1 MNPTKSPLRRLPIF
15 MMLFVSL
22 FGFMGVAV
30 LIFLWAPSSDG
41 FGAPPLFFRVFGS
54 FIALAF
60 MAMGF
65 GLPISALM
73 ARSGTAGDSPDSGD
87 LSTSGTPPSARPGYS
102 CPHCGAALGK
112 DADVS
117 PKGDAKCVY
126 CNKWW
131 NIHERV

>member
-1 MNPTKSPLRRLPIF
+1 MNPTKPPLRRLPIF
-15 MMLFVSL
+15 MMVFVSM
-22 FGFMGVAV
+22 FGFAGVAV

-73 ARSGTAGDSPDSGD
+73 ARSGSAVNSGPEDSRVDA
-87 LSTSGTPPSARPGYS
+87 TSPSATGTAYQ
-102 CPHCGAALGK
+102 CPHCGAVLGK